1 MPTEPRLLIG
11 TSDGVLDLDGNE
23 ALSGRRVGPFA
34 SEDTGVVALVDSTTA
49 MVRGRSSWHEVAAL
63 VGSDGRGQGEC
74 IGSADGDV
82 IVGTAGAHL
91 ARVRAGIVE
100 PVDGFDNAPTRD
112 QWYTPWGGPADVR
125 SLTVS
130 VDGTLLVNVHVGG
143 ILRSTD
149 GGETWKPTIDL
160 HCDVHQVL
168 AHPTR
173 PGLVVAAAAVG
184 FCRSTDDGV
193 TWDVVDAGLHA
204 TYLRAVSFA
213 GASVLVSA
221 STGPAGAHSSIYH
234 RPIDAAADTPFRR
247 SRTGLP
253 EWLAGNIDTFCLV
266 GEADGTFTALG
277 DPEGGV
283 FVSED
288 AGLSWEAAQSGL
300 PPVVALA
307 LASR

>member
-1 MPTEPRLLIG
+1 MATDQTLLIG
-11 TSDGVLDLDGNE
+11 TADGVLDLDGNE
-23 ALSGRRVGPFA
+23 ALPGRRVGPFA
-34 SEDTGVVALVDSTTA
+34 SQGVDVVALVDSTTVMA
-49 MVRGRSSWHEVAAL
+49 RDRASWHEVAVL
-63 VGSDGRGQGEC
+63 VGSDGRDRGES
-74 IGSADGDV
+74 IGCAGGHV
-82 IVGTAGAHL
+82 IVGTAGAHV
-91 ARVRAGIVE
+91 ARVRAGAVE

-112 QWYTPWGGPADVR
+112 EWYTPWAGPADVR

-130 VDGTLLVNVHVGG
+130 ADGTLLVNVHVGG

-149 GGETWKPTIDL
+149 AGETWKPTIDL

-184 FCRSTDDGV
+184 LCRSTDDGV
-193 TWDVVDAGLHA
+193 TWEVIDAGLHA

-213 GASVLVSA
+213 GDSVLVSA
-221 STGPAGAHSSIYH
+221 STGPAGTRSSIYH
-234 RPIDAAADTPFRR
+234 RLIDAGADTPFRR

-266 GEADGTFTALG
+266 GEVDGTFSAFG
-277 DPEGGV
+277 DREGGV

-300 PPVVALA
+300 APVVALA
-307 LASR
+307 LARR